1 MHLTDDD
8 LIQHFYAERQAAAD
22 REARSATA
30 EHLQACASCRDVWM
44 ELSETLKLVDEAPAP
59 NPAAGFEQRLWARV
73 QQQMTQ
79 APGAIGGPKGPP
91 YEGIE
96 RPRPRVRWIAWA
108 VPVAGLAAAVAIV
121 TLNIVRHAPPAPVES
136 SVAVAPVPAATDPA
150 ADARR
155 SRERVLWS
163 AAEDHLEQTEV
174 LLVELMNSRAP
185 NASDFSFARLAADD
199 LVASGRLYRQ
209 TAEQSGNR
217 RLAGVLQDVENVLV
231 EVARSPERIGK
242 KDFELLRARIGGDSL
257 LFKVRA
263 VSNEIR
269 ERQKQSLTVA
279 EGAL

>member
-8 LIQHFYAERQAAAD
+8 LIQHFYAERQQGAAD
-22 REARSATA
+22 RDQPSVA

-59 NPAAGFEQRLWARV
+59 NPGTGFEQRLWARV
-73 QQQMTQ
+73 QQQLP
-79 APGAIGGPKGPP
+79 ARAGGPDRLRQ
-91 YEGIE
+91 GINA
-96 RPRPRVRWIAWA
+96 PAPRVRWFAWMLPLAGIAA
-108 VPVAGLAAAVAIV
+108 VVTVVLLNAGRRTAPSVAGAPSSAVATV
-121 TLNIVRHAPPAPVES
+121 PTPVD
-136 SVAVAPVPAATDPA
+136 TA

-185 NASDFSFARLAADD
+185 NASDFTFARLAADD

-209 TAEQSGNR
+209 TAEQSGDL
-217 RLAGVLQDVENVLV
+217 RLAGVLEDVESVLV

-242 KDFELLRARIGGDSL
+242 KDFDSLRARIGGDSL

-263 VSNEIR
+263 VSSEIR
-269 ERQKQSLTVA
+269 ERQKQSWTVA